1 MYKTMFQVF
10 MGIFYHFRA
19 VALAEDIP
27 GIEEGFETVDAFY
40 AAANRGYDM
49 VRALWQQGHLDPKRL
64 KRF

>member
-1 MYKTMFQVF
+1 MYNTMFQVF

-49 VRALWQQGHLDPKRL
+49 VRA
-64 KRF
+64 